1 MAVVGI
7 LEDMDRDALATTIRD
22 NLEQLHAQIAH
33 AAQRAGRQAHEI
45 KLIAVSKNQP
55 APAIDAA
62 VAAGQRAF
70 GENTAQ
76 EALIKIP
83 QFADQG
89 LEWHFIGHLQANK
102 AKLIP
107 GNFTCVHSL
116 DSVKLAQRLARF
128 ANEKNIALDCL
139 LEVNITR
146 DPAKHGVLAEQVAP
160 LLDQLLK
167 ENLAN
172 LKLRGLMTIGPHP
185 ASETER
191 RTAFAALR
199 QLRDH
204 CRQQYPLPYFTELS
218 MGMSGDF
225 AEAIA
230 EGSTLVRVGTAIFGQ
245 RDYQPRTLK

>member
-7 LEDMDRDALATTIRD
+7 LAGMDRDALATTIPD
-22 NLEQLHAQIAH
+22 NLERLHAQISQ
-33 AAQRAGRQAHEI
+33 AAQRAGRREQEI
-45 KLIAVSKNQP
+45 KLIAVSKHQ
-55 APAIDAA
+55 AASAIAAA
-62 VAAGQRAF
+62 VAAGQRTF
-70 GENTAQ
+70 GENTSQ
-76 EALIKIP
+76 EALTKIP
-83 QFADQG
+83 QFAGQG
-89 LEWHFIGHLQANK
+89 LEWHFIGHLQSNK

-107 GNFTCVHSL
+107 GNFACMHSL
-116 DSVKLAQRLARF
+116 DGVQLAQRLAR
-128 ANEKNIALDCL
+128 IADERRTTLDIF

-160 LLDQLLK
+160 LLDKLLK

-185 ASETER
+185 ATETER

-204 CRQQYPLPYFTELS
+204 CRQQYSLPYFTELS

-230 EGSTLVRVGTAIFGQ
+230 EGSTLLRIGTAIFGD
-245 RDYQPRTLK
+245 RD